1 MNLGAVSGVFDGQ
14 RCAAAAQCYVA
25 LMRRLRALGYRP
37 AVHPAFAEQIV
48 NTYGIL
54 PEPAGPSDRD
64 RHSPAFLRRVVT
76 ETVPPAAQPE
86 AMVLLD
92 CLEELAREDGQPLF
106 LW

>member
-1 MNLGAVSGVFDGQ
+1 MSGVFDEQ
-14 RCAAAAQCYVA
+14 RCAAPVRRYVA
-25 LMRRLRALGYRP
+25 LMQRLQALGYSP

-64 RHSPAFLRRVVT
+64 RLSPAFLRHVVT
-76 ETVPPAAQPE
+76 ETVPLAVQPD
-86 AMVLLD
+86 ALVLLD